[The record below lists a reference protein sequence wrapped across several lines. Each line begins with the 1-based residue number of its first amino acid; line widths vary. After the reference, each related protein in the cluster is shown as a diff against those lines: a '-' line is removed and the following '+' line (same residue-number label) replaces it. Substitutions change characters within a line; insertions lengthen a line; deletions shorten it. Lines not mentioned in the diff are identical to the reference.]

1 MLLLAAMLAALTP
14 LGHAASYTA
23 EQVAAESAKAN
34 ALFER
39 SFQDSV
45 DRNPL
50 LQAQLGI
57 KKDSDKWQDL
67 SDARA
72 AEDLA
77 RSLGYLAELKRTVRP
92 DALDPQ
98 TQLSYRLFV
107 DTIERRVHAFPFR
120 LYNYPVNQNGGI
132 HTSVPTT
139 LANLHPIDNRKDAEA
154 YVARLRGIGPLFD
167 QVIENLQARREHGIV
182 PPRWVFP
189 RVTEAARGVV
199 TGAPFDEGGKDSPIW
214 ADFTKKV
221 AALKDLSGADKKTL
235 LDAGR
240 AALRETVK
248 PAYGKLIAYWTELEQ
263 VATND
268 DGAWKFPN
276 GEAYYNMDL
285 ADTTTTALT
294 ADQIH
299 QIGLSEVARLHEE
312 MKALLPRVNFSA
324 APGASSAQ
332 TLQAFFKFMREEP
345 RFYLPNTPES
355 REKYLALANAKIDD
369 MRGRLDQ
376 LFITKPKAALVVKA
390 TEPYREKTASKA
402 FYQRGAPDGSRPGVF
417 YATLYDMHEMPT
429 YQIDAIVYHEGIP
442 GHHMQISIAQ
452 ELQGTPNFRKNGFY
466 GAYTEGWGLYCERL
480 PKEIGLYQDPYAD
493 FGRLAMELWRAVR
506 LVVDTGIH
514 AKRWTR
520 QQAIDYFLAN
530 TPQSEGEVVREI
542 ERYIVNPA
550 QATSYK
556 IGMLK
561 ILELRELAKKE
572 LGAAFDI
579 REFHEVIL
587 KDGALPLNI
596 LEENV
601 RAWIARKKS

>member
-1 MLLLAAMLAALTP
+1 MTRRFPLAALAICAFALAP
-14 LGHAASYTA
+14 IVHAATYTA
-23 EQVAAESAKAN
+23 DQIAAESAKAN

-39 SFQDSV
+39 AFQDSV
-45 DRNPL
+45 DRNPI

-57 KKDSDKWQDL
+57 KKDTDKWQDL

-77 RSLGYLAELKRTVRP
+77 RNLNQLAELKRTV
-92 DALDPQ
+92 DFEALDPQ
-98 TQLSYRLFV
+98 TRLSYRLFA
-107 DTIERRVHAFPFR
+107 DAAERRVRRFPFR
-120 LYNYPVNQNGGI
+120 FHNYPISQNGGI

-139 LANLHPIDNRKDAEA
+139 LANLHRVDDAKDAQA
-154 YVARLRGIGPLFD
+154 YIARLKGVGPMLD
-167 QVIENLQARREHGIV
+167 QVIENLRLRRERGIV

-189 RVTEAARGVV
+189 PVAEAARGIVA
-199 TGAPFDEGGKDSPIW
+199 GAPFDESGKDSPIW
-214 ADFTKKV
+214 ADFTKKI
-221 AALKDLSGADKKTL
+221 AALKDVDAAQKKTL
-235 LDAGR
+235 LDEGR
-240 AALRETVK
+240 AALRDAVK
-248 PAYGKLIAYWTELEQ
+248 PAYGKLIAYWRDLET
-263 VATND
+263 VATDD

-276 GEAYYNMDL
+276 GKEYYDL
-285 ADTTTTALT
+285 DVADTTTTALT
-294 ADQIH
+294 AEQIH
-299 QIGLSEVARLHEE
+299 QIGLDEVARLHEE
-312 MKALLPRVNFSA
+312 MKGLLKRVNFS
-324 APGASSAQ
+324 GD
-332 TLQAFFKFMREEP
+332 LQAFFKFMREEP

-376 LFITKPKAALVVKA
+376 LFITKPKAPLVVRA

-402 FYQRGAPDGSRPGVF
+402 FYQRGAPDGSRPGIF

-429 YQIDAIVYHEGIP
+429 YQMDAIIYHEGIP

-452 ELQGTPNFRKNGFY
+452 ELQGIPSFRKNGFY
-466 GAYTEGWGLYCERL
+466 GAYIEGWGLYCELL

-514 AKRWTR
+514 AKKWTR
-520 QQAIDYFLAN
+520 QQAIDYFVGN
-530 TPQSEGEVVREI
+530 TPQSQAEVVREI

-561 ILELRELAKKE
+561 ILELRTLAKKE
-572 LGAAFDI
+572 LGAAFDL
-579 REFHEVIL
+579 REFHEVVL
-587 KDGALPLNI
+587 KDGPLPLN
-596 LEENV
+596 LLDENV
-601 RAWIARKKS
+601 RAWIAKKKG

>member
-1 MLLLAAMLAALTP
+1 MTHPSSRAVLAALT
-14 LGHAASYTA
+14 LACASLASAATYTTD
-23 EQVAAESAKAN
+23 QIKAESAKAN

-39 SFQDSV
+39 SFQEAV
-45 DRNPL
+45 DRSPM

-57 KKDSDKWQDL
+57 KKDNDKWQDL

-72 AEDLA
+72 AENLA
-77 RSLGYLAELKRTVRP
+77 RTLTYLAELKRTVNFE
-92 DALDPQ
+92 ALDPQ
-98 TQLSYRLFV
+98 TALSYRLFV
-107 DTIERRVHAFPFR
+107 DAAERQVRTFPFR
-120 LYNYPVNQNGGI
+120 FHNYPVTQNNGM
-132 HTSVPTT
+132 HTGVPTL
-139 LANLHPIDNRKDAEA
+139 LANLHRVDNLKDAQA
-154 YVARLRGIGPLFD
+154 YVTRLKGVGPMFE
-167 QVIENLQARREHGIV
+167 QVITGLQVRRERGIV

-189 RVTEAARGVV
+189 PVV
-199 TGAPFDEGGKDSPIW
+199 ESTRAITTGAPFDESGKDSTIW

-221 AALKDLSGADKKTL
+221 AALKDVDDAQKKVL
-235 LDAGR
+235 LDDGR
-240 AALRETVK
+240 AALRDAVK
-248 PAYGKLIAYWTELEQ
+248 PAYEKLMAYWADLGK

-276 GEAYYNMDL
+276 GKEYYDMDV

-294 ADQIH
+294 AEQIH
-299 QIGLSEVARLHEE
+299 QIGLSEVARLHGE
-312 MKALLPRVNFSA
+312 MKGLIKRVKFE
-324 APGASSAQ
+324 GD
-332 TLQAFFKFMREEP
+332 LQAFFKFMREDP

-355 REKYLALANAKIDD
+355 REKYLAMANKTIDD
-369 MRGRLDQ
+369 MRPRLDQ
-376 LFITKPKAALVVKA
+376 LFITKPKAALIVRA

-417 YATLYDMHEMPT
+417 YATLYDMKEMPT
-429 YQIDAIVYHEGIP
+429 YQMDAIVYHEAIP
-442 GHHMQISIAQ
+442 GHHMQLSIMQ
-452 ELQGTPNFRKNGFY
+452 ELQGLPSFRKMGGS
-466 GAYTEGWGLYCERL
+466 GAYTEGWGLYCELL
-480 PKEIGLYQDPYAD
+480 PKEIGLYQDPYND

-514 AKRWTR
+514 AKKWTR

-530 TPQSEGEVVREI
+530 TSQSEGEVVREI

-561 ILELRELAKKE
+561 ILELRALAKQE

-579 REFHEVIL
+579 REFHEVVL

-601 RAWIARKKS
+601 RAYVAKKKG

>member
-1 MLLLAAMLAALTP
+1 MTKLGTRVAGAVLSLAFTSLACGANFST
-14 LGHAASYTA
+14 
-23 EQVAAESAKAN
+23 EQIKAESARAN

-39 SFQDSV
+39 SFQDAV
-45 DRNPL
+45 DRSPL

-57 KKDSDKWQDL
+57 KKDNDKWQDL

-77 RSLGYLAELKRTVRP
+77 RSLTYLAELKRTINFE
-92 DALDPQ
+92 ALDPQ
-98 TQLSYRLFV
+98 TQLSYRLYV
-107 DTIERRVHAFPFR
+107 DAAERRVRTFPFR
-120 LYNYPVNQNGGI
+120 FHNYPVNQNGGI
-132 HTSVPTT
+132 HTAVATL
-139 LANLHPIDNRKDAEA
+139 LANLHRVDTLKDAQA
-154 YVARLRGIGPLFD
+154 YIARLKGVGSLFN
-167 QVIENLQARREHGIV
+167 QVIEGLQIRRERGIV

-189 RVTEAARGVV
+189 PVTEAARGIV
-199 TGAPFDEGGKDSPIW
+199 TGAPFDESAKDSPIW

-221 AALKDLSGADKKTL
+221 GALNGVDEAQKKTL
-235 LDAGR
+235 LDDGR
-240 AALRETVK
+240 AALREVVK
-248 PAYGKLIAYWTELEQ
+248 PAYEKLIATWSDLEK

-276 GEAYYNMDL
+276 GAAYYDMDL
-285 ADTTTTALT
+285 AETTTTALT
-294 ADQIH
+294 AEQIH

-312 MKALLPRVNFSA
+312 MKGILKRVNF
-324 APGASSAQ
+324 PGE
-332 TLQAFFKFMREEP
+332 LQGFFKFMREEP

-355 REKYLALANAKIDD
+355 REKYLAMANAKLDD

-429 YQIDAIVYHEGIP
+429 YQMDAIIYHEGIP
-442 GHHMQISIAQ
+442 GHHMQLSIQQ
-452 ELQGTPNFRKNGFY
+452 ELPGLPNFRKQGGY
-466 GAYTEGWGLYCERL
+466 TAYTEGWGLYCELL
-480 PKEIGLYQDPYAD
+480 PKEIGLYADPYSD

-514 AKRWTR
+514 AKKWTR

-561 ILELRELAKKE
+561 ILELRTLAKKE

-579 REFHEVIL
+579 REFHEVVL
-587 KDGALPLNI
+587 KDGALPLNV